1 MKYVVFLG
9 DGMADV
15 SVPELNGKT
24 PLDAARH
31 PAMDFLAQNGEF
43 GMVRTVPEGMKPG
56 SDTANLAVFGY
67 DPRVYYSGRSPL
79 EAASIGIE
87 LAPEDVTYRCNLVTL
102 SEAATIDEAAM
113 LDYSAGEI
121 SSAEAREL
129 VDVINA
135 RFEDTALRLY
145 PGVSYRQCFVMRGAA
160 EGADLTPPHDISR
173 QPVAGKLPKGQNAAL
188 LREMMEYAYAV
199 LREHPV
205 NRARVQAGKNPAN
218 AIWFWGEGR
227 RPALKPFFDMR
238 GVRGGVISAVDL
250 IQGIGKCAGMR
261 VIPVEGATGNY
272 HTNFAG
278 KGQAAIAALQ
288 TDCDFVYIHVEAPDE
303 CGHQCQ
309 IPEKVYAIEQ
319 IDEKIIRPVLDYL
332 EETGEDYAV
341 LLLPDH
347 PTPVHL
353 MTHTGDPVPY
363 VIYRHIGGHAEEAG
377 SHPEIRYTES
387 AAAATGLF
395 EPAGHR
401 LLDRLMKK

>member
-15 SVPELNGKT
+15 PVPELNGKT
-24 PLDAARH
+24 PLDAANH
-31 PAMDFLAQNGEF
+31 PTMDMLAQNGMF

-67 DPRVYYSGRSPL
+67 DPKIYYSGRSPL

-87 LAPEDVTYRCNLVTL
+87 LAAEDVAYRCNLVTL
-102 SEAATIDEAAM
+102 SDAPSIDEATM
-113 LDYSAGEI
+113 VDYSAGEI
-121 SSAEAREL
+121 SSEEARAL
-129 VDVINA
+129 VDTIND
-135 RFEDTALRLY
+135 RFATDAVRLY
-145 PGVSYRQCFVMRGAA
+145 PGVSYRQCFVMRRAETGAR
-160 EGADLTPPHDISR
+160 LTPPHDLSR
-173 QPVAGKLPKGQNAAL
+173 QCVRGRLPEGQNAAL
-188 LREMMEYAYAV
+188 LREMMEYAYRT
-199 LREHPV
+199 LRDHPV
-205 NRARVQAGKNPAN
+205 NAARVQAGKRPAN

-227 RPALKPFFDMR
+227 RPALRPFFGMR

-278 KGQAAIAALQ
+278 KGRAAIGALS

-309 IPEKVYAIEQ
+309 IHEKVYAIEQ
-319 IDEKIIRPVLDYL
+319 IETNIVRPVMEYL
-332 EETGEDYAV
+332 ERTGEDYAV

-353 MTHTGDPVPY
+353 MTHTGDPVPF
-363 VIYRHIGGHAEEAG
+363 VLYRRGDHAGRATF
-377 SHPEIRYTES
+377 RYTE
-387 AAAATGLF
+387 AAAATTGLF
-395 EPAGHR
+395 EPEGFR
-401 LLDRLMKK
+401 LLDHLMAK